1 MDKDLINIIEQNLAS
16 IKDFLL
22 FQNIPPR
29 DVVKILVN
37 FEKCAHSE
45 GDIFFNEGE
54 DSHSMHIVLKGTVN
68 ILNKNK
74 RICALESPS
83 LIGEMGLFTGMP
95 RNATAVAAEDGALS
109 LRITSAELNTLL
121 DKDSQLLA
129 KIYRNIILCLR
140 NKINNDN
147 QQILNLIEEAK
158 KYRREILELKAH
170 IDGKTLPPEK
180 TAADPKRST
189 VPVLERLMENKRK
202 FIRVTISQPSFC
214 YAKVNENKLNIKDIS
229 SGGICVDLKD
239 LLKPDKD
246 EFKEGSPVAGKIFLK
261 YQGIFDFSGV
271 VINLFPNL
279 CGIEFRDMSP
289 LLKKAI
295 EKMVDTFQKLGQIV

>member
-1 MDKDLINIIEQNLAS
+1 MDSELIKIIEQNLAV

-29 DVVKILVN
+29 DVVNILAN
-37 FEKCAHSE
+37 FQKCEHSE

-68 ILNKNK
+68 IINKNK

-95 RNATAVAAEDGALS
+95 RNATAVAAEDDTLS
-109 LRITSAELNTLL
+109 LRITSAELNGLL
-121 DKDSQLLA
+121 DKDPQLLS

-147 QQILNLIEEAK
+147 QQILSLLDEAK
-158 KYRREILELKAH
+158 KNHREILELKARA
-170 IDGKTLPPEK
+170 DGKTLPQEEI
-180 TAADPKRST
+180 ADGSGTGT
-189 VPVLERLMENKRK
+189 VPVVERLMGNKRK
-202 FIRVTISQPSFC
+202 FIRVIISQPSFC
-214 YAKVNENKLNIKDIS
+214 YAKVDDHKLNIKDIS
-229 SGGICVDLKD
+229 TGGVCVDLTD
-239 LLKPDKD
+239 LPR
-246 EFKEGSPVAGKIFLK
+246 EIRAGFTEGRAVAGKIFLK
-261 YQGIFDFSGV
+261 YQGIFQFTGE

-279 CGIEFRDMSP
+279 CGIEFRNMAP
-289 LLKKAI
+289 PFKKAI
-295 EKMVDTFQKLGQIV
+295 EKMVDTFQRLGQIV